1 MSNINRKATIRR
13 YITEIKKFLI
23 DCGAE
28 YLNKSDESDSEY
40 VKFEDIIIRISDHI
54 GVRND
59 IPSVVFPNN
68 EPSKPVLVMSSNI
81 LSYPSIKEL
90 KNFLKSY
97 LDLISLNESIVKN
110 ITYKKNAKIKTLTNK
125 IKEKKEELDE
135 VTSNINSLTKAVM
148 GKKGYVD
155 MSGLTTK
162 QKHSIVKIIDDYKKQ
177 NTEK

>member
-40 VKFEDIIIRISDHI
+40 VKFGDIIIRISDHI

-68 EPSKPVLVMSSNI
+68 EPSKPVLVMASNI

-90 KNFLKSY
+90 KNFLKNY
-97 LDLISLNESIVKN
+97 LDLISLNESVIKI

-125 IKEKKEELDE
+125 INEKKEELDE

-162 QKHSIVKIIDDYKKQ
+162 QKHSIVKIIEDYKKQ
-177 NTEK
+177 NAEK